1 MEQTP
6 PPIISSNLLEQGSLE
21 SKKFNIKSD
30 KNNIFEIIISK
41 TNKYIILQ
49 ARKLKTDISNIYYS
63 KNDIEIIKK
72 NKFF

>member
-6 PPIISSNLLEQGSLE
+6 PPIISSKVVEQKPLE
-21 SKKFNIKSD
+21 SKKFNMKSD

-49 ARKLKTDISNIYYS
+49 AKKLKTDIIQ
-63 KNDIEIIKK
+63 KMI
-72 NKFF
+72 